1 MADAP
6 APIAI
11 LSFNR
16 PDYLRQVL
24 ASLVAQEGAALE
36 RRNIILFQDGWHN
49 AYSNRGAARFE
60 DIETC
65 IAAFRQMIPHGE
77 VMAAPNNLG
86 VAENYLRAEKHLFEA
101 LDAPCGY
108 FFEDD
113 LVLAPRY
120 LATLD
125 TLRAA
130 TEAVEEVGYFACY
143 GNLQASL
150 ADQLAKPRQI
160 RRLEHLWGFGLH
172 RRHWQAMQPLLAD
185 YYELVLGRDY
195 HPRARRTPEIL
206 ARYRAKGIPVAV
218 SSQDDVKK
226 AITYHLGRVALN
238 TNLVSARYI
247 GEAGLHSNPQRYAAG
262 RYAETVIPD
271 IPRVA
276 FDLPDAA
283 GLAAMR
289 EREAEERRRRIAAKA
304 AEIAAR
310 EATAAPAAVPAPA
323 HAAAP
328 APATKLGKPRMDPE
342 ELALFERVLASG
354 RRHYAEFGTGGST
367 LLASRAGFE
376 TLVGVESDAEWARK
390 VREDPAIAP
399 LVAAGRAS
407 ILHADIGPVG
417 EWGSPVGRS
426 MAERWPR
433 YLATMWAEWD
443 RRGLFPDLV
452 LVDGRFRVACC
463 LSVALLAAATRQAPL
478 VLLHDVQ
485 DVRPAYRRVFD
496 AFHLEEQAGTLCVLS
511 PRQRVSPAANLAGML
526 GRLFEVT

>member
-1 MADAP
+1 LAEP

-24 ASLVAQEGAALE
+24 ASLAAQQGAALE
-36 RRNIILFQDGWHN
+36 GRRIILFQDGWHN

-60 DIETC
+60 DIEAC
-65 IAAFRQMIPHGE
+65 IAAFRDLIPGGE
-77 VMAAPNNLG
+77 VMAASNNLG
-86 VAENYLRAEKHLFEA
+86 VAENYLRAEKHLFETLGA
-101 LDAPCGY
+101 ACGY

-125 TLRAA
+125 ALRAA
-130 TEAVEEVGYFACY
+130 TEGMEEVGYFACY

-150 ADQLAKPRQI
+150 ADQLARPRQI
-160 RRLEHLWGFGLH
+160 RRLEHLWGFGLF

-185 YYELVLGRDY
+185 YYDLVLGRDY

-247 GEAGLHSNPQRYAAG
+247 GETGLHSNPQRYAAN

-271 IPRVA
+271 VPRVE

-283 GLAAMR
+283 DLAAMR
-289 EREAEERRRRIAAKA
+289 ERELDERRRRIAAKT

-310 EATAAPAAVPAPA
+310 KAPPTAP
-323 HAAAP
+323 AAP

-342 ELALFERVLASG
+342 EIALFERVLASG

-376 TLVGVESDAEWARK
+376 TLVGVDSDAEWARK

-399 LVAAGRAS
+399 LVTAGRAS

-417 EWGSPVGRS
+417 NWGSPVDRS
-426 MAERWPR
+426 TAERWPR

-463 LSVALLAAATRQAPL
+463 LSVALLAAAARQAPL

>member
-1 MADAP
+1 MPEAP

-24 ASLVAQEGAALE
+24 VSLAAQQGAALGE
-36 RRNIILFQDGWHN
+36 RRIILFQDGWHN

-60 DIETC
+60 DVEAC
-65 IAAFRQMIPHGE
+65 IAAFRELIPGGE
-77 VMAAPNNLG
+77 VMAAPNNIG
-86 VAENYLRAEKHLFEA
+86 VAENYRRAETHLFET
-101 LDAPCGY
+101 LDAECGF

-125 TLRAA
+125 ALRAA
-130 TEAVEEVGYFACY
+130 TAGMEEVGYFACY

-150 ADQLAKPRQI
+150 ADQLAKPRQM

-172 RRHWQAMQPLLAD
+172 RRHWRAMQPLLAEYD
-185 YYELVLGRDY
+185 GLVVGRDY

-206 ARYRAKGIPVAV
+206 ARYRAKGIPVAA

-247 GEAGLHSNPQRYAAG
+247 GETGLHSNPQRYAAN

-271 IPRVA
+271 VPRVE

-289 EREAEERRRRIAAKA
+289 ERELDERRRRIAAKA

-310 EATAAPAAVPAPA
+310 KAPAAPAPAP
-323 HAAAP
+323 AAAP
-328 APATKLGKPRMDPE
+328 APATRLRKPRMDPE
-342 ELALFERVLASG
+342 EIALFERVLASG

-376 TLVGVESDAEWARK
+376 TLVGVESDPEWARK

-417 EWGSPVGRS
+417 EWGAPVGRA

-443 RRGLFPDLV
+443 RRALFPDLV

-496 AFHLEEQAGTLCVLS
+496 AFHLEEQAGTLCVLT